1 MRILLLQPGCT
12 PLDLFKSPSEH
23 QVERVGGGERLSW
36 SGFSALQRSLR
47 SNPPDIVLVTDREKS
62 FLPPGVGW
70 IRGAGSCWRA
80 FMKNPQDFFIFTLF
94 ARAVRQGL
102 PIAMVN
108 RSDDGRLL
116 PGSDWFYR
124 RCHAC
129 FVRELHPLPEIA
141 LRDLFTPSG
150 GNPQS
155 NRRARRITS
164 WFDPTCPSRRDISK
178 LRPISLGVPDG
189 MAGSRLGRADKSW
202 DIFFA
207 GDLHEKGFR
216 GRLVAELQAL
226 AGGTGW
232 KILLRDRLPHGEYVE
247 CLAASRLCLSPPGMG
262 WDCWRHYEA
271 MLTGSVPVMP
281 YPTILS
287 YQPPQDGRHCFYFA
301 PEPGGLTRCL
311 EKVMAQTDRLPAMAA
326 AGRNLVLENHTYAK
340 LREYVIRETLEAF
353 ARFPTSRPQSTDY

>member
-12 PLDLFKSPSEH
+12 PLDLFKSSSDH
-23 QVERVGGGERLSW
+23 RVERVGGGERLSW
-36 SGFSALQRSLR
+36 SGFSALHCSLR
-47 SNPPDIVLVTDREKS
+47 SNPPDFVVVTDREKS

-70 IRGAGSCWRA
+70 IRGAGSCLRA
-80 FMKNPQDFFIFTLF
+80 FIKNPKDFFIFILF
-94 ARAVRQGL
+94 AQAVRQGL

-141 LRDLFTPSG
+141 LRELFTPSG
-150 GNPQS
+150 GNPQT
-155 NRRARRITS
+155 NRRARRMTS
-164 WFDPTCPSRRDISK
+164 WFDPACPSLRDISK

-189 MAGSRLGRADKSW
+189 MAGNRPIRKDKSW

-216 GRLVAELQAL
+216 GRLVGELQAL
-226 AGGTGW
+226 AGKQNW
-232 KILLRDRLPHGEYVE
+232 KILLRERMPQGEYWK
-247 CLAASRLCLSPPGMG
+247 CLEFSRLCLSPPGMG

-271 MLTGSVPVMP
+271 MLAGAIPVMP
-281 YPTILS
+281 YPTTLQH
-287 YQPPQDGRHCFYFA
+287 QPAIEGQHCFYFA

-311 EKVMAQTDRLPAMAA
+311 EKALAEPERLPAMAA
-326 AGRNLVLENHTYAK
+326 AGRDHVLKHHTYSK
-340 LREYVIRETLEAF
+340 LCEYVVRETMDAHT
-353 ARFPTSRPQSTDY
+353 RQRR